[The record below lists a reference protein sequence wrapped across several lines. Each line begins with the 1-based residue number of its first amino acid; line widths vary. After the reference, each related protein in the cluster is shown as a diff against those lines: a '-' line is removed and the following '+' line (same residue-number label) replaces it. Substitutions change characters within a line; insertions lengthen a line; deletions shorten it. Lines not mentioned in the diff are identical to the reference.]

1 MLTYNKSL
9 KQLSRNLRRNMTDA
23 ERLLWSKLRGKQLK
37 GLQFYRQ
44 KIIDNYIVDFYC
56 PNPLNPPLIK
66 GDWGGFIEVDG
77 GQHYSAEGREK
88 DKKRDNDMMRAGITV
103 LRFSDREILGQLD
116 VVLEKIWGR
125 LWFIKSPLTPLCQ
138 RGEMEKID
146 PLDYAKT
153 QNFRLSLHI
162 TAYKK

>member
-1 MLTYNKSL
+1 MLSYNKSL

-44 KIIDNYIVDFYC
+44 KIIGNYIADFYC
-56 PNPLNPPLIK
+56 PKSKLV
-66 GDWGGFIEVDG
+66 IEVDG

-125 LWFIKSPLTPLCQ
+125 L
-138 RGEMEKID
+138 
-146 PLDYAKT
+146 
-153 QNFRLSLHI
+153 
-162 TAYKK
+162 